1 MRVHFDVAHPAH
13 VHLFKNAIRTL
24 ARDGHTVAVTSRR
37 KEVTT
42 DLLDAYDIEHTVLSS
57 QGSGTL
63 ATVAEWGLR
72 ELRTLLFARRFDPD
86 VVVSRLVPTA
96 VHGAKVAGA
105 ESVVFADTE
114 NVEHVARVTAPLVD
128 YYCTPQSYQ
137 KDYGRRHRRH
147 AGVQEL
153 AYLHPDWFEP
163 DREVL
168 RAHGV
173 DPEEP
178 YYVLRFVTNEAHHDA
193 DRQGFAAAAKR
204 DLVADLSEHG
214 TVYVSSEGD
223 LPPDLGGHEVP
234 VPPEAIHDLLAEADL
249 MATDSGTMA
258 TEAALLGTPTV
269 RYESP
274 AAEGLLGAFVEL
286 ADSGLVEQFTDE
298 ASVRRRALEL
308 ATSTEAGREWRERR
322 DRYLE
327 GATDVTEY
335 MLDVIEEAADE

>member
-1 MRVHFDVAHPAH
+1 MRVHFDVGHPAH
-13 VHLFKNAIRTL
+13 VHLFKNAVRSL
-24 ARDGHTVAVTSRR
+24 AGTGNRVAVTSRE

-42 DLLDAYDIEHTVLSS
+42 DLLDAYGIEHTVLSS
-57 QGSGTL
+57 QGSGTF
-63 ATVAEWGLR
+63 ATVSEWGLR
-72 ELRTLLFARRFDPD
+72 ELRTLRFARRFDPD

-96 VHGAKVAGA
+96 VHGAKAAGA
-105 ESVVFADTE
+105 ASVVFADTE

-128 YYCTPQSYQ
+128 YFCTPESYRH
-137 KDYGRRHRRH
+137 DYGKHHRRH
-147 AGVQEL
+147 PGVQEL
-153 AYLHPDWFEP
+153 AYLHPDRFEP
-163 DREVL
+163 DRELL
-168 RAHGV
+168 RDHGV

-178 YYVLRFVTNEAHHDA
+178 YFVLRFVTNEAHHDA
-193 DRQGFAAAAKR
+193 DREGFGSATKR
-204 DLVADLSEHG
+204 DVVADLSEHG

-223 LPPDLGGHEVP
+223 LPPGLDGHEVP

-286 ADSGLVEQFTDE
+286 ESHGLVEQVTDE
-298 ASVRRRALEL
+298 AAVKRRAVEL
-308 ATSTEAGREWRERR
+308 ATSPDAGRQWRERR

-327 GATDVTEY
+327 EATDVTDY
-335 MLDVIEEAADE
+335 MLEVIEEAAHE